1 VNVHIGRRGTLAAV
15 GLLGAA
21 TLWAVNT
28 QLGEVLPYPDCRHHT
43 HFSGLSSLAA
53 AIALVLAGWCSW
65 RAYHT
70 PERSPEHAA
79 SHARRALRL
88 LAGVG
93 AGAALLF
100 LFALVL
106 QAAAGFILT
115 GCER

>member
-1 VNVHIGRRGTLAAV
+1 MNNHIGRRGTLAAI

-28 QLGEVLPYPDCRHHT
+28 QLGEVLPYPDCRHET
-43 HFSGLSSLAA
+43 HFAGFGSVVAVIVSIG
-53 AIALVLAGWCSW
+53 VGWCSW
-65 RAYHT
+65 RAYRTLEHS
-70 PERSPEHAA
+70 PERPISD
-79 SHARRALRL
+79 ARRTLSL

-100 LFALVL
+100 LLALVL
-106 QAAAGFILT
+106 QAAAGLILT